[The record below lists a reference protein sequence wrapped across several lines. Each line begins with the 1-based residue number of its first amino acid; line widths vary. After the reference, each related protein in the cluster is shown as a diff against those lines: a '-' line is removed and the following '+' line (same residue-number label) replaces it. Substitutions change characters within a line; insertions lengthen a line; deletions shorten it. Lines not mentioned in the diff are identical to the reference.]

1 MESGSTPGDRLKNF
15 TAEERAPRRWQVSL
29 IVALGVAGAAAA
41 RTFPWGNPHRLELA
55 PGGIL
60 AIGSILTLLAG
71 ALAWTL
77 TSYRRRGAEIRSQ
90 QALLTNVVA
99 EASDAIVME
108 SLDGIVLSWNAA
120 ATKLFGYGAEDAVG
134 RRLTDL
140 ILTSDSVYED
150 SDRLERCAGGLRV
163 APFDTIRRRQDGTR
177 VEVSITANPVIGP
190 TGCVVA
196 VVKTIRDISARKAAE
211 SEIFLEQAGAISAV
225 GGFRIDLQSGR
236 QVWTRQTFKI
246 YEVDGDVA
254 PSAEEFDRLMA
265 PDVGARL
272 WQAIRDAS
280 ETGTGYDI
288 EIPAQTARGRPIWI
302 RTIGVVEFDEGKPAR
317 VVGATQDIT
326 ERKRADE
333 ALVESESKFRSLFEL
348 SPVGIALNDRE
359 SGQFLHVNNALAH
372 STGYTREELL
382 AMTQRDVTPI
392 GSAGAAVGQLEMSDQ
407 SAQFGPYETEYRR
420 KDGSR
425 FSVLICGIG
434 TKDAADRTLIWSF
447 VQDISQRKAM
457 ESQLADA
464 ARRDKLTGLANRAL
478 FMDRLEKA
486 VTRVQRGEQA
496 RFAAMFL
503 DFDRFKLINDTLGHD
518 AGDELL
524 RQIAQRLRRE
534 LRASDALTLDE
545 SSNVVSRF
553 GGDEFLLLINDLKA
567 PSDAARIAERLLN
580 ALAPAYDIQGNEVFS
595 SASIGI
601 VTSEQCRTN
610 ADDVVR
616 NADVA
621 MYEAKRAGRGCSVVF
636 NEAMQTRLSRHVTVE
651 SNLRRAIANGELYL
665 VYQPIVDLSTRQ
677 MVSAEALLRWNHPT
691 LGEISPV
698 EFIPIAEE
706 SGLIVALGQ
715 WVQKQAC
722 RAMVD
727 WRAQDL
733 ARAPATVSVN
743 VSRAELALGRRLLE
757 QVRGTIENLGLP
769 AECLQLEVT
778 EREIMRNPEAAH
790 ALMLELQSL
799 GVKLAMDD
807 FGTGTSSLGF
817 LRNYPFNTIK
827 IDRSFV
833 QDVTGSA
840 DVLAVIHATI
850 SLVENLGMASLAEG
864 VENAAQIAVLQ
875 SLGCRYAQGYYFSR
889 PVRAEY
895 LLDAMKSADS
905 ARPAAAKVSAREL

>member
-1 MESGSTPGDRLKNF
+1 MENGSTPGDRLNNF
-15 TAEERAPRRWQVSL
+15 TGEERAPRRWLVPL
-29 IVALGVAGAAAA
+29 MVAVGVAGSAAACA
-41 RTFPWGNPHRLELA
+41 YAWGNSHRLELA
-55 PGGIL
+55 PGGVL
-60 AIGSILTLLAG
+60 AIGSLLTLLAG
-71 ALAWTL
+71 ALAWAL
-77 TSYRRRGAEIRSQ
+77 TSYGRRGAEIRSQ
-90 QALLTNVVA
+90 QALLANLVA
-99 EASDAIVME
+99 DASDAIVME
-108 SLDGIVLSWNAA
+108 SLDGIVLGWNAA
-120 ATKLFGYGAEDAVG
+120 AARLFGYCAEDAVG
-134 RRLTDL
+134 RRLGAL
-140 ILTSDSVYED
+140 ILTRDSAHED
-150 SDRLERCAGGLRV
+150 ADILERCGGSLRV

-177 VEVSITANPVIGP
+177 VEVSITANPVMGP
-190 TGCVVA
+190 SGRVVA

-246 YEVDGDVA
+246 YEVEGDVA
-254 PSAEEFDRLMA
+254 PSAEEFDRLMD

-302 RTIGVVEFDEGKPAR
+302 RTIGVVEFDESKPVR

-326 ERKRADE
+326 ERKRADK

-359 SGQFLHVNNALAH
+359 NGQFLHVNNALAH

-392 GSAGAAVGQLEMSDQ
+392 GSAEAAVARLEMLDQ

-425 FSVLICGIG
+425 FAVLICGIG

-496 RFAAMFL
+496 LFAVMFL

-567 PSDAARIAERLLN
+567 PADAARIAERLLN

-722 RAMVD
+722 HAMVD
-727 WRAQDL
+727 WRARDP

-757 QVRGTIENLGLP
+757 QVRGTLEHLGLP

-905 ARPAAAKVSAREL
+905 ARPAATKV